1 MLGQVGL
8 IHRVNVDEDKT
19 KLFFRGHGVG
29 IIVAAKALKRVC
41 CIHSIFVDLFFCS
54 SSNVCRLIQV
64 EGTGTNC

>member
-1 MLGQVGL
+1 MGRWMQMLGQVGL

-41 CIHSIFVDLFFCS
+41 FTIKFW
-54 SSNVCRLIQV
+54 
-64 EGTGTNC
+64 